1 MPKGDSSESIPL
13 FATLSCRRG
22 MTLIEIVVVL
32 SLAVLIIAAA
42 AASIGMMRQSSDA
55 SKLNNDLQRIV
66 YGINEYQMISKNFP
80 AGSSWPT
87 ALNDFVDSG
96 LRSGY
101 SYKCD
106 STTGNVIT
114 ITSVG
119 TFQSDPTQK
128 LKDQNMC
135 TNDSYTV
142 YNANKT
148 VTCRPVIFSGQTC
161 S

>member
-1 MPKGDSSESIPL
+1 MPKDGSSKSIPL
-13 FATLSCRRG
+13 FATTSCRRG

-32 SLAVLIIAAA
+32 TLAILIIAAA
-42 AASIGMMRQSSDA
+42 VTSLKTMGQSSDT
-55 SKLNNDLQRIV
+55 SKLNSDLERIV
-66 YGINEYQMISKNFP
+66 YGITEYQMISKTLP

-96 LRSGY
+96 LRSRY
-101 SYKCD
+101 SYVCN
-106 STTGNVIT
+106 STTGNIIT
-114 ITSVG
+114 ITSVD
-119 TFQSDPTQK
+119 TFRADPTQK

-148 VTCRPVIFSGQTC
+148 ATCRPVIFAGEAC